1 MAKLLF
7 LETATQVCSVALADG
22 DQLLALKESE
32 SANSHS
38 SLLTTFIQE
47 VISEAGMKLK
57 DLDAIVVSKGPGS
70 YTGLR
75 IGVSTAKG
83 LCYSLEK
90 PLIAVNTLQS
100 LAAGMKNKTM
110 PDAEN
115 VLFCPMIDARR
126 MEVYTAFFDAD
137 NKEIKATSAQIIDEN
152 SFADLLK
159 THQIHFGGDGA
170 EKCKDVLAKNK
181 NAIFIDDFRISAKD
195 MIEIAAAK
203 FEQNQ
208 FEDVAY
214 FEPYYLKDFI
224 AGMPKV
230 KGLR

>member
-1 MAKLLF
+1 MAKLLL

-38 SLLTTFIQE
+38 SLLTTFIDE
-47 VISEAGMKLK
+47 VVTEGGMKLK

-75 IGVSTAKG
+75 IGVSSAKG

-100 LAAGMKNKTM
+100 LAVGMRNKVK
-110 PDAEN
+110 PEAEN
-115 VLFCPMIDARR
+115 ILFCPMIDARR
-126 MEVYTAFFDAD
+126 MEVYTAFFDAE
-137 NKEIKATSAQIIDEN
+137 NKEIEATSAKIIDEN

-159 THQIHFGGDGA
+159 IHQIYFGGDGA
-170 EKCKDVLAKNK
+170 EKCKAVLSQNK
-181 NAIFIDDFRISAKD
+181 NAIFINDFRISAKD
-195 MIEIAAAK
+195 MIEIAVAK

>member
-22 DQLLALKESE
+22 DQLLTLKESE
-32 SANSHS
+32 TANSHS
-38 SLLTTFIQE
+38 SLLTTFIDE
-47 VISEAGMKLK
+47 VISEAGMELN

-75 IGVSTAKG
+75 IGVSSAKG

-100 LAAGMKNKTM
+100 LAAGMKNKM
-110 PDAEN
+110 KPEADN

-126 MEVYTAFFDAD
+126 MEVYTAFYDAED
-137 NKEIKATSAQIIDEN
+137 KEIQKTSAQIIDEN

-159 THQIHFGGDGA
+159 THQIYFGGDGA
-170 EKCKDVLAKNK
+170 EKCKSSLSQNE
-181 NAIFIDDFRISAKD
+181 NATFIDDFRISAKD
-195 MIEIAAAK
+195 MIEIATTK
-203 FEQNQ
+203 FEQKQ

-224 AGMPKV
+224 AGLPKV
-230 KGLR
+230 KGLK